1 MRELTMDEVFEVEGE
16 GAMGAFINGA
26 GAGGF
31 AGALAAGPAGSAAG
45 ALIGGG
51 IAVAL
56 YLM

>member
-1 MRELTMDEVFEVEGE
+1 MRELTMDEVVEVEGE
-16 GAMGAFINGA
+16 RAMGAFLNGA

-31 AGALAAGPAGSAAG
+31 AGALVGGPAGSAAG
-45 ALIGGG
+45 ARIGGG